1 MLFGAA
7 DDVTAVAARGGAA
20 LAGRTEATRGCCRT
34 VGGNDEMPATAG
46 APAEPTEGKA
56 EANDGDGDGEGDSAA
71 AGMLRLGGSASA
83 ATAPADGGDG
93 SSFLARSPHDDGLAF
108 ALLDGACE
116 ADADVLVGVD
126 GLGEVEAAE
135 SPSDVWFDDV
145 NTGDTATAEAA
156 AAADTENDANASPR
170 ASGTTGV
177 DDPAPIVS
185 SLGACS
191 SGGSTWNEV
200 PSRKPIIQPFACS

>member
-7 DDVTAVAARGGAA
+7 DDVAAVAARGGAA
-20 LAGRTEATRGCCRT
+20 LALGGTEATRGCCRT
-34 VGGNDEMPATAG
+34 MGGNGEMPATAG
-46 APAEPTEGKA
+46 APAEPTEGEA
-56 EANDGDGDGEGDSAA
+56 EADDGNGDGEGDSAA

-108 ALLDGACE
+108 AVLDGACE
-116 ADADVLVGVD
+116 AGADVLVGVD
-126 GLGEVEAAE
+126 GLGEV
-135 SPSDVWFDDV
+135 DVSFDDV
-145 NTGDTATAEAA
+145 NDGDAATAEAA
-156 AAADTENDANASPR
+156 AAADTDNDANASPR
-170 ASGTTGV
+170 ASGMTGV
-177 DDPAPIVS
+177 DDPTPIVS
-185 SLGACS
+185 SPGACGS